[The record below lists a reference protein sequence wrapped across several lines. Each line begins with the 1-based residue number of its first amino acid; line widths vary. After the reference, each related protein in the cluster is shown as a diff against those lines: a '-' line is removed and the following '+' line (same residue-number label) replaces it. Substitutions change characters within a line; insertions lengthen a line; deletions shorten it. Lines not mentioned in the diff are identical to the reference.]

1 MVHKP
6 YFQEAVL
13 LSFLRRC
20 HSVWSHIIQIF
31 LSQMFDVVFELPVAS
46 VLFFRTVP
54 RFFQIAER
62 HKLALRCPKRFFSI
76 KNYK

>member
-54 RFFQIAER
+54 RFFSQKDTNW
-62 HKLALRCPKRFFSI
+62 HYDVQNGFFR
-76 KNYK
+76 